1 MKRPVV
7 LLAIVLL
14 GAALAGCA
22 SVNTAADEVCLA
34 YSGGP
39 VEGTKYQGTYGP
51 GSGLKWQGVADKSY
65 CYPTTTRDYI
75 VSSAANEGDRA
86 GVDHITATS
95 YDKIEVKWEVAVY
108 FKLNTAEGM
117 IRKFHENSGLKFH
130 AWKDDGWDELLNNT
144 LRQQLENAIQ
154 RESRLISS
162 DELASG
168 IIKADE
174 GNPAVQPTTENESVI
189 DRVQNGIAAGL
200 KENVNRVLGDD
211 YFCGPTQNYGDK
223 ECPDL
228 KVVLKRPTLPD
239 GVMEA
244 FQNQRTSEE
253 GITTAEN
260 NARIAEEKA
269 RGQALS
275 QTAAGQLTP
284 EYLRLKEI
292 EAMTACASNPEC
304 TLVFT
309 PTGGGTNVNVGP

>member
-1 MKRPVV
+1 MKH
-7 LLAIVLL
+7 LSVLL
-14 GAALAGCA
+14 GAVLIAAALSGCA

-34 YSGGP
+34 YTGGP
-39 VEGTKYQGTYGP
+39 LEGTKYVGTYGP
-51 GSGLKWQGVADKSY
+51 GSGLKWQGIADKVY

-75 VSSAANEGDRA
+75 VSSEADEGDRKGA
-86 GVDHITATS
+86 DHITATS
-95 YDKIEVKWEVAVY
+95 YDKIEVRWEVAVY
-108 FKLNTAEGM
+108 FKLNTAKGM

-130 AWKDDGWDELLNNT
+130 AYDDDGWDQLLNNT

-174 GNPAVQPTTENESVI
+174 GNPEVTPTEANESVI
-189 DRVQNGIAAGL
+189 DRVQNGIATGL

-211 YFCGPTQNYGDK
+211 YFCGPTQNYGDD

-244 FQNQRTSEE
+244 FQKQRTSEE
-253 GITTAEN
+253 GITTAQN
-260 NARIAEEKA
+260 NARIAEEQA
-269 RGQALS
+269 RGQQLS
-275 QTAAGQLTP
+275 QDAVTNLTP
-284 EYLRLKEI
+284 EYLKLKEI
-292 EAMTACASNPEC
+292 EAMQACATNPEC

-309 PTGGGTNVNVGP
+309 PGNTNINVGP